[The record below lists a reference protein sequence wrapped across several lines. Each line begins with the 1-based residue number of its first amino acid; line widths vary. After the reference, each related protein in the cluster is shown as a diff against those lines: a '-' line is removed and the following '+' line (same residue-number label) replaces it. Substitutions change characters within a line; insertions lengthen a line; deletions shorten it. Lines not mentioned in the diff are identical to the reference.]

1 MHFHKRLHTT
11 RRTLLLTAVLAMA
24 PAIAGESMAGGNASP
39 AAPFSLKARSGEA
52 VSLASLKGQV
62 VLINFWATWCAPCR
76 KEMPLLEQ
84 IHKKYAS
91 LGFTMLGVNVEED
104 TRMMDTFL
112 KDVPV
117 DFPIL
122 LDPENGVSKLY
133 NVSAM
138 PSTVIVDRKGNIRF
152 VHQGYQPG
160 DEGKYQ
166 DMIRQ
171 LIRERT

>member
-1 MHFHKRLHTT
+1 MNK
-11 RRTLLLTAVLAMA
+11 TLSKSLGSLLIATALLAA
-24 PAIAGESMAGGNASP
+24 PAVTGSSGGGIAP
-39 AAPFSLKARSGEA
+39 AAEFSLKSRAGEA
-52 VSLASLKGQV
+52 VSLGSLKGQV
-62 VLINFWATWCAPCR
+62 VLINFWATWCGPCR

-84 IHKKYAS
+84 IQKKYAP

-104 TRMMDTFL
+104 TRLMETFL

-117 DFPIL
+117 SFPIL
-122 LDPENGVSKLY
+122 LDPANGVSKLY

-138 PSTVIVDRKGNIRF
+138 PSTVIVDRKGNVRF
-152 VHQGYQPG
+152 IHQGYQPG

-171 LIRERT
+171 LVREKA